1 MVIISAMKKFL
12 GKVLDKFQSN
22 GSKVAN
28 ARFLASNSQW

>member
-28 ARFLASNSQW
+28 PRFTVSSSHW

>member
-1 MVIISAMKKFL
+1 MVIISPIKKFL

-28 ARFLASNSQW
+28 PRFVGSSSQW